1 MASAGENSKP
11 AMSKNHPAANRSISV
26 LIASKDLC
34 CISTISSNGWPHLV
48 PVSYAYQDEMF
59 YIPASR
65 SSKKVRNLR
74 RNPKATIL
82 IDEEESE
89 SGVLIEC
96 KAAILQNGE
105 AKNLRE
111 FMRTERG
118 WRNDET
124 TVVLAL
130 RPLKRI
136 FWSLRPT

>member
-1 MASAGENSKP
+1 MASAKENSKP
-11 AMSKNHPAANRSISV
+11 AMSKNHPGANTRISV
-26 LIASKDLC
+26 LIASKDMC

-48 PVSYAYQDEMF
+48 PVSYVYQDEMF

-65 SSKKVRNLR
+65 GSKKVCNLR

-82 IDEEESE
+82 IDEEGSE

-96 KAAILQNGE
+96 KAAILQNDE

>member
-1 MASAGENSKP
+1 
-11 AMSKNHPAANRSISV
+11 MSKNHPAANTSISV

-96 KAAILQNGE
+96 KAAILQNDE